1 MGCCFLR
8 CILVRIAA
16 LRLAQIRIRNK
27 PVSDSNLGRPVGEQR
42 HTTTEEELASHAHGY
57 SAYQYSAGSEN
68 GALQATGPI
77 GVLWKGSASTSSAG
91 SNLAHNTMQPSL
103 YLYQMIKI

>member
-1 MGCCFLR
+1 MG
-8 CILVRIAA
+8 IT
-16 LRLAQIRIRNK
+16 
-27 PVSDSNLGRPVGEQR
+27 VGEQR

-77 GVLWKGSASTSSAG
+77 GVVWKNSASTSYTG
-91 SNLAHNTMQPSL
+91 NNVAHNTMQPSL